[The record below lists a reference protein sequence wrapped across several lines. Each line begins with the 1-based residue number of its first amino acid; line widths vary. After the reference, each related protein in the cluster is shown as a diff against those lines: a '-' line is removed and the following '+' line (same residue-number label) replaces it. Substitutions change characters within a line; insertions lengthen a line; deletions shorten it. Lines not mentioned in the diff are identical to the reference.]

1 MCLKDKISG
10 WNKVKDPDITVL
22 AMEHNLENS
31 VNKSKE
37 VFAFELAEER

>member
-1 MCLKDKISG
+1 MCLRDRISG
-10 WNKVKDPDITVL
+10 WDKVKEPDITVL

-37 VFAFELAEER
+37 VFAFVLTEER

>member
-1 MCLKDKISG
+1 MCLKDRISR
-10 WNKVKDPDITVL
+10 WNKVKDSDITVL

-37 VFAFELAEER
+37 VFAFVLTEER